1 MRRAFFDERGCRGEP
16 KTEANFKSMNLSR
29 WRRYGRM
36 GAAKPWKPRLHN
48 FREPIGVALETL
60 RTHKMRSFL
69 MLLGIVL
76 SVSTLIMVVSLIS
89 GVNLYVAN
97 RIANLGSN
105 VFLVLRFPIIT
116 DMDELVKATRRN
128 RPITWDDYLY
138 LRDNS
143 TLAVRVGAQVNL
155 LGRTKANGQT
165 LEDTTIYGVT
175 ANIGDMKTDGPASGR
190 YIADTDNQH
199 RSLVALIGSDIAE
212 NVTLGVDPIGKE
224 IDVDG
229 RPYQVVGIGK
239 PIGTVLGQPQDNYV
253 YIPIETWLKFYATSN
268 TSLAINVQTNGS
280 DWMSRTQEES
290 QTLMRARRRL
300 HPNDLDNF
308 GILDGGSLVSLFKR
322 ITGALAASMVGIV
335 AVFLVIGGV
344 VIMNVMLATVIERTR
359 EIGIRKS
366 LGARRG
372 DILLQFLTETAVMST
387 IGGAIGV
394 ALAYGFALL
403 IAANTPVPMHVPISA
418 VIIALTV
425 STAVG
430 VFFGI
435 YPASKAANLSPIEAL
450 GQEW

>member
-1 MRRAFFDERGCRGEP
+1 V
-16 KTEANFKSMNLSR
+16 
-29 WRRYGRM
+29 
-36 GAAKPWKPRLHN
+36 KPRFHH

-60 RTHKMRSFL
+60 RAHKMRSFL

-97 RIANLGSN
+97 RIANLGAN

-116 DMDELVKATRRN
+116 DATELVKATRRN
-128 RPITWDDYLY
+128 TPITWDDYVY

-143 TLAVRVGAQVNL
+143 RLALRVGAQANQ

-165 LEDTTIYGVT
+165 LEDTTVYGVT
-175 ANIGDMKTDGPASGR
+175 ANIGDMKTEGPASGR
-190 YIADTDNQH
+190 YITDTDNEH
-199 RSLVALIGSDIAE
+199 RSLVALIGTDVADKLFPGI
-212 NVTLGVDPIGKE
+212 DPIGKE
-224 IDVDG
+224 LDVDG
-229 RPYQVVGIGK
+229 RPYEVVGVGQ
-239 PIGTVLGQPQDNYV
+239 PIGTVLGQTQDNYV
-253 YIPIETWLKFYATSN
+253 YIPIETWMKYYATSR
-268 TSLAINVQTNGS
+268 TSLAINAQTRGA
-280 DWMSRTQEES
+280 DWMSRTQEEF

-308 GILDGGSLVSLFKR
+308 GILDGGSLVDLFKR

-344 VIMNVMLATVIERTR
+344 VIMNVMLATVTERTR
-359 EIGIRKS
+359 EIGLRKS

-387 IGGAIGV
+387 IGGAVGV
-394 ALAYGFALL
+394 AVAYAFA
-403 IAANTPVPMHVPISA
+403 IAIARNTPVPMHVPISA
-418 VIIALTV
+418 VLIALGV

-430 VFFGI
+430 VFFGL

-450 GQEW
+450 RQEI

>member
-1 MRRAFFDERGCRGEP
+1 MRIQTR
-16 KTEANFKSMNLSR
+16 
-29 WRRYGRM
+29 
-36 GAAKPWKPRLHN
+36 H

-97 RIANLGSN
+97 RIANLGAN

-116 DMDELVKATRRN
+116 DTDEFVKATRRN
-128 RPITWDDYLY
+128 KPITWDDYIF

-143 TLAVRVGAQVNL
+143 KLALRVGAQGNQ

-165 LEDTTIYGVT
+165 VEDTTVYGVT
-175 ANIGDMKTDGPASGR
+175 ANIGDMKTEGPASGR
-190 YIADTDNQH
+190 YITDTDNQH
-199 RSLVALIGSDIAE
+199 RSLVALIGSDIGE
-212 NVTLGVDPIGKE
+212 KLFPGIDPIGKE

-229 RPYQVVGIGK
+229 RPYQVIGVGK
-239 PIGTVLGQPQDNYV
+239 PIGTVLGQTQDNYV
-253 YIPIETWLKFYATSN
+253 YIPIETWMKYYFTSR
-268 TSLAINVQTNGS
+268 TSLSINVQTRGS
-280 DWMSRTQEES
+280 DWMSRTQEEFE
-290 QTLMRARRRL
+290 TLMRSRRRL
-300 HPNDLDNF
+300 TPSELDNF
-308 GILDGGSLVSLFKR
+308 GILDGGSLVGLFKR

-344 VIMNVMLATVIERTR
+344 VIMNVMLATVTERTR
-359 EIGIRKS
+359 EIGLRKS

-387 IGGAIGV
+387 IGGMIGV
-394 ALAYGFALL
+394 AFAYIFSAV

-418 VIIALTV
+418 VLIALSV

-430 VFFGI
+430 IFFGL

-450 GQEW
+450 RQEV

>member
-1 MRRAFFDERGCRGEP
+1 M
-16 KTEANFKSMNLSR
+16 
-29 WRRYGRM
+29 
-36 GAAKPWKPRLHN
+36 KPRLHR
-48 FREPIGVALETL
+48 FREPISVALETL

-116 DMDELVKATRRN
+116 DMDEFVKATRRN
-128 RPITWDDYLY
+128 KPITWDDYVY

-143 TLAVRVGAQVNL
+143 RLALRVGAQANL

-165 LEDTTIYGVT
+165 VEDTTIYGVT
-175 ANIGDMKTDGPASGR
+175 ANIGDMKTEGPASGR
-190 YIADTDNQH
+190 YITDTDNQH
-199 RSLVALIGSDIAE
+199 RSLVALIGSDVAE
-212 NVTLGVDPIGKE
+212 KLFPGTDPIGRE

-229 RPYQVVGIGK
+229 RPYEVVGVGK
-239 PIGTVLGQPQDNYV
+239 PIGTVLGQTQDNYV
-253 YIPIETWLKFYATSN
+253 YIPIETWMKFYTTSK
-268 TSLAINVQTNGS
+268 TSLAINVETRGA
-280 DWMSRTQEES
+280 DWMSRTQEEF

-300 HPNDLDNF
+300 RPNDLDNF
-308 GILDGGSLVSLFKR
+308 GILDGGSLVGLFKR

-344 VIMNVMLATVIERTR
+344 VIMNVMLATVTERTH
-359 EIGIRKS
+359 EIGLRKA
-366 LGARRG
+366 LGACRS

-394 ALAYGFALL
+394 ALAYAFAQI

-418 VIIALTV
+418 VMIALVV

-430 VFFGI
+430 VFFGL

-450 GQEW
+450 RQEI

>member
-1 MRRAFFDERGCRGEP
+1 M
-16 KTEANFKSMNLSR
+16 
-29 WRRYGRM
+29 
-36 GAAKPWKPRLHN
+36 KPRLHN

-60 RTHKMRSFL
+60 LTHKMRSFL

-128 RPITWDDYLY
+128 KTLTWDDYIF

-143 TLAVRVGAQVNL
+143 KLAQRVGAQANQ

-165 LEDTTIYGVT
+165 VEDTTIYGVT
-175 ANIGDMKTDGPASGR
+175 ANIGDMKTEGPAAGR
-190 YIADTDNQH
+190 YITDTDNQH
-199 RSLVALIGSDIAE
+199 RSLVALIGTDIAE
-212 NVTLGVDPIGKE
+212 KLFPGVDPIGKE
-224 IDVDG
+224 LDVDG
-229 RPYQVVGIGK
+229 RPYEIVGVSK
-239 PIGTVLGQPQDNYV
+239 PIGTVLGQTQDNYV
-253 YIPIETWLKFYATSN
+253 YIPIETWMKFYATSN
-268 TSLAINVQTNGS
+268 TSLAINVQTRGS

-290 QTLMRARRRL
+290 ETLMRARRRL

-308 GILDGGSLVSLFKR
+308 GILDGGSLVTLFKR

-335 AVFLVIGGV
+335 AVFMVIGGV

-366 LGARRG
+366 LGARRA

-394 ALAYGFALL
+394 ALAYVFALI
-403 IAANTPVPMHVPISA
+403 IAAFTPVPMHVPIAA
-418 VIIALTV
+418 VVTALAV

-430 VFFGI
+430 VFFGL

-450 GQEW
+450 RQET

>member
-1 MRRAFFDERGCRGEP
+1 MRTRIRH
-16 KTEANFKSMNLSR
+16 L
-29 WRRYGRM
+29 
-36 GAAKPWKPRLHN
+36 
-48 FREPIGVALETL
+48 REPIGVALETL
-60 RTHKMRSFL
+60 RAHKLRSFL

-116 DMDELVKATRRN
+116 DTEELVKATRRN

-143 TLAVRVGAQVNL
+143 RLALRVGAQANK

-175 ANIGDMKTDGPASGR
+175 ANIGDMKTEGPASGR
-190 YIADTDNQH
+190 YITDTDNEH
-199 RSLVALIGSDIAE
+199 RSLVAMIGTDVAE
-212 NVTLGVDPIGKE
+212 KLFPGRDPIGKVL
-224 IDVDG
+224 DVDG
-229 RPYQVVGIGK
+229 RPYEVVGVGQ
-239 PIGTVLGQPQDNYV
+239 PIGTVLGQTQDNYV
-253 YIPIETWLKFYATSN
+253 YIPIETWMKYYATST
-268 TSLAINVQTNGS
+268 TSLAINLETRGA
-280 DWMSRTQEES
+280 DWMSRSQEEARA
-290 QTLMRARRRL
+290 LMRARRHL
-300 HPNDLDNF
+300 APNELDNF
-308 GILDGGSLVSLFKR
+308 GILDGGSLVGLFQR
-322 ITGALAASMVGIV
+322 VTGALASSMIGIV

-344 VIMNVMLATVIERTR
+344 VIMNVMLATVTERTR
-359 EIGIRKS
+359 EIGLRKS

-387 IGGAIGV
+387 IGGIIGV
-394 ALAYGFALL
+394 ALAYVFAQVV
-403 IAANTPVPMHVPISA
+403 AANTPVPMHVPISA
-418 VIIALTV
+418 VLISLVV

-430 VFFGI
+430 VFFGL

-450 GQEW
+450 RQEI